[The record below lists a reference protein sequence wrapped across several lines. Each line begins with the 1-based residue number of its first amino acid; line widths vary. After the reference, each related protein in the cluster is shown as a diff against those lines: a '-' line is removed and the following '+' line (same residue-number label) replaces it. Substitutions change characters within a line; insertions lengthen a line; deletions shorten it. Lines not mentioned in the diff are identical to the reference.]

1 MKHQDE
7 MKAGDENHARNWAI
21 ASGTLVFLLGA
32 LLCWLIPER
41 SFAWVLAMLTLPAA
55 WLSQHV
61 LKKLGMNVARASTDR
76 RTLARA
82 MAAAGLIMT
91 VSMAAVLIQKLGWIE
106 AGTGELSKRAW
117 GLIIGAMVIAYANVI
132 PKIPGSARLQ
142 AALRFSGWVLVL
154 AGMTFSAIWLL
165 VPLNYAS
172 TLATWVLLSGLVVI
186 LARVSWCYLQPRSAP
201 PTAPG

>member
-1 MKHQDE
+1 MKVQDE
-7 MKAGDENHARNWAI
+7 MKDRDESHARSWAI

-55 WLSQHV
+55 WLSQLV
-61 LKKLGMNVARASTDR
+61 LKKLGVDVARASTER

-117 GLIIGAMVIAYANVI
+117 GLIMGAMVIAYANVI
-132 PKIPGSARLQ
+132 PKTPGSARLQ
-142 AALRFSGWVLVL
+142 ATLRFSGWVLVL
-154 AGMTFSAIWLL
+154 AGLAYSAIWLL
-165 VPLNYAS
+165 APITFAG
-172 TLATWVLLSGLVVI
+172 TLARWVLFSGLIVV